1 MVKIIPR
8 IPVAPPPNL
17 EIKTRK
23 RRLPHTFPTASMN
36 ISPFLSLCLVS
47 AAALW
52 RGDTLTVGVPKS
64 VDVGVDSVNSTIS
77 DSKESNFVKHFITGA
92 VAAQSLPQPVTTM
105 PQRVTPAALVARL
118 ADAAPVASAAS
129 FVAVE
134 PVASDASPTT
144 SVAPV
149 DESPTLIDETFF
161 APEDAKELVII
172 RTYIPSPAMKE
183 RFHKIINDNTNR
195 DVIISINSHTH
206 LSNTTKL
213 ERERKAHMELIEE
226 FGEDRIYI
234 YTDEMVDKLFPTLA
248 AVPKFVAGQYGI
260 ASYGYYL
267 SNECARIAIEQFLR
281 RTRKHILGG
290 VWVMVDDME
299 YTGNWKE
306 LFDKYTMT
314 EAIKAG
320 NTGAREL
327 VKQLKGG
334 YMVSHGYGTRNN
346 FSTDPWAK
354 YSSTYFKEHM
364 VEEDKI
370 AKHTEHVVFYS
381 NRFIRLLMDEMKKG
395 AHAQSEMG
403 TATMCNV
410 LSCKHIQFQDE
421 DIDAD
426 GFWVNNKRKHT
437 PEEVKTHLADL
448 QAKGQHRLVHPCKW

>member
-183 RFHKIINDNTNR
+183 R
-195 DVIISINSHTH
+195 
-206 LSNTTKL
+206 
-213 ERERKAHMELIEE
+213 
-226 FGEDRIYI
+226 
-234 YTDEMVDKLFPTLA
+234 
-248 AVPKFVAGQYGI
+248 
-260 ASYGYYL
+260 
-267 SNECARIAIEQFLR
+267 
-281 RTRKHILGG
+281 
-290 VWVMVDDME
+290 
-299 YTGNWKE
+299 
-306 LFDKYTMT
+306 
-314 EAIKAG
+314 
-320 NTGAREL
+320 
-327 VKQLKGG
+327 
-334 YMVSHGYGTRNN
+334 
-346 FSTDPWAK
+346 
-354 YSSTYFKEHM
+354 
-364 VEEDKI
+364 
-370 AKHTEHVVFYS
+370 
-381 NRFIRLLMDEMKKG
+381 
-395 AHAQSEMG
+395 
-403 TATMCNV
+403 
-410 LSCKHIQFQDE
+410 
-421 DIDAD
+421 
-426 GFWVNNKRKHT
+426 
-437 PEEVKTHLADL
+437 
-448 QAKGQHRLVHPCKW
+448 